1 MKDLIQIAA
10 GELGV
15 KEVSGRNNNPVIVK
29 YAKEAGFKNITDDET
44 PWCSIF
50 VNWVCKQAG
59 VQRSGKANARSWL
72 YVGIP
77 VNNPRPGDIVI
88 FWRDDPESWKGHVGF
103 FMGYTKNLNQVFVLG
118 GNQRNSVSIQ
128 AYDADKILGFR
139 SLSSE
144 GDLDIP
150 KPTLKLGSH
159 GEEVRKL
166 QIVLKDMR
174 FDCGATDGSFGPKTQ
189 RELKKLQSSF
199 NIKVTGEYNT
209 ETQTK
214 IESHYQL

>member
-1 MKDLIQIAA
+1 MKDIIQIAA

-15 KEVSGRNNNPVIVK
+15 KEISGRNNNPVIVK
-29 YAKEAGFKNITDDET
+29 YAKEAGFTSITDDET

-50 VNWVCKQAG
+50 VNWVCKEAG

-77 VNNPRPGDIVI
+77 VSHPRPGDVVI
-88 FWRDDPESWKGHVGF
+88 FWRDSPNSWKGHVGF
-103 FMGYTKNLNQVFVLG
+103 FMGFSKNLSQVFVLG

-128 AYDADKILGFR
+128 GYDADKVLGFR
-139 SLSSE
+139 SLTSE

-150 KPTLKLGSH
+150 KPTLKLGSF
-159 GEEVRKL
+159 GKEVVKL
-166 QIVLKDMR
+166 QVVLKDMR
-174 FDCGATDGSFGPKTQ
+174 FDCGAADGAFGPKTQ

-199 NIKVTGEYNT
+199 NIKVTGEYNA

-214 IESHYQL
+214 IENHYQL